1 MPRENFLNGYLNIIF
16 IYFIRNIISQI
27 FQSYILEDV
36 YANKNAEGILK
47 NRSTRRGAVGIDAEK
62 DAIYAHVR

>member
-1 MPRENFLNGYLNIIF
+1 MVIKLFYLFILFKHNQHNFKLNI
-16 IYFIRNIISQI
+16 S
-27 FQSYILEDV
+27 EDV
-36 YANKNAEGILK
+36 YANKNADGILK

>member
-1 MPRENFLNGYLNIIF
+1 MFIQLFYLFILLKHNQQDFKLN
-16 IYFIRNIISQI
+16 
-27 FQSYILEDV
+27 ILEDV
-36 YANKNAEGILK
+36 YANKNADGILK

>member
-1 MPRENFLNGYLNIIF
+1 MINIILN
-16 IYFIRNIISQI
+16 NIS
-27 FQSYILEDV
+27 EDV
-36 YANKNAEGILK
+36 YANKNADGILK